1 MKKRLLASFLGVL
14 CACTVSACGNT
25 KEAEVKEDTQEIAA
39 EETIEEELPQEAAAE
54 SAEASAENASEE
66 GPVFGEFT
74 AMDMYGNEVTQEIF
88 SQADLTMVNIWGTF
102 CGPCISEMP
111 DLGEISKEYEGTGFQ
126 IVGIVTDVYEPG
138 DETMEEIV
146 EVSGADYTHLFL
158 NEALYNNYLNQV
170 QFIPTTVFVDKEG
183 NSLGVYSGAKS
194 KENWIILIEELRA
207 VVAQDQE

>member
-1 MKKRLLASFLGVL
+1 MKNRLLLSMIGIL
-14 CACTVSACGNT
+14 CAFSISACGNT
-25 KEAEVKEDTQEIAA
+25 KEAEVKEEVQEIAA
-39 EETIEEELPQEAAAE
+39 EETSEAPAGEAAEVPAGE
-54 SAEASAENASEE
+54 LTEE

-74 AMDMYGNEVTQEIF
+74 AMDREGNEVTQEIF

-138 DETMEEIV
+138 DDTMEEII

-158 NEALYNNYLNQV
+158 NEELYNNYLNQV

-207 VVAQDQE
+207 AVTQNQE